1 MNEKIRLT
9 VAITA
14 YFNSNPN
21 KFRNMILS
29 LFSKQTN
36 KIWTITKDNMLNPKK
51 ENEILFENITTL
63 SNLTNDEIEYNILK
77 LNEKIELL
85 IIFDN
90 NPEFRYKIDNLIK
103 IVELFKPYIK
113 EFCEIRYIIPVA
125 NVRISCARN
134 IVFKEAKGEYIAF
147 CDDDDIRIN
156 ANNLLKILNDN
167 YGKDYISH
175 YMICGLYD
183 IQTLDKIPFVSNLAS
198 YCGLLRK
205 EFINKHKIY
214 FTPFLAAEDVVWR
227 SNMDYIIN
235 YVEGTICQTELCGY
249 VYMDASQTSLNNIL
263 FNSRY
268 LNTIDFNS
276 TSIFNKSNLDYYRI
290 IDLILSHQL
299 IFGFKLTDYR
309 IFGITTSAT
318 YWRGYNII
326 KYWLQKNVEKLDKQS
341 YDYKMIKLS
350 SKLIPD
356 TSENLFNLLTDED
369 QILCVENIPKYF
381 TLPDLLT
388 ISKQLDKNIPYIIC
402 DQLWNTNLNVNTY
415 KHKFNLNE
423 FVFRFMCLQYLRRGN
438 YKNIIGDKAEIIQ
451 KMFEL
456 YLKEDE
462 QTGIHDF
469 YMYAHDLISR
479 RFSVSDVFNLYNDKT
494 INKETIEEY
503 VENKS
508 IYKYAYEKYKI
519 DHDIKTTSIDKYDTH
534 YKGIINVFIF
544 YILGCDNMLNQIPD
558 INIKHNFNNYTGYD
572 YEIYSI

>member
-36 KIWTITKDNMLNPKK
+36 KIWSITKDNMLNPKK

-63 SNLTNDEIEYNILK
+63 SQLTNEEIEYNILK
-77 LNEKIELL
+77 TNEKIELL

-103 IVELFKPYIK
+103 IVESFKPYIK

-147 CDDDDIRIN
+147 CDDDDIRIHV
-156 ANNLLKILNDN
+156 NNLLKILDNN

-175 YMICGLYD
+175 YMVCSLYD
-183 IQTLDKIPFVSNLAS
+183 TPILDKTPFVSNLAS

-205 EFINKHKIY
+205 EFINKYKIY

-235 YVEGTICQTELCGY
+235 YVEGNICQTELCGY

-268 LNTIDFNS
+268 LNTIDLNS

-326 KYWLQKNVEKLDKQS
+326 KYWLQKNVDKLDQQS

-350 SKLIPD
+350 SKLIPNIN
-356 TSENLFNLLTDED
+356 ENLFKLLSDED
-369 QILCVENIPKYF
+369 QILCIENISKYF
-381 TLPDLLT
+381 TLPDLLS
-388 ISKQLDKNIPYIIC
+388 ISKQLDSNIAYIIC
-402 DQLWNTNLNVNTY
+402 DQLWNNVLNINNY
-415 KHKFNLNE
+415 KNRFNIIK
-423 FVFRFMCLQYLRRGN
+423 FVFRFMCLQYLRKGS
-438 YKNIIGDKAEIIQ
+438 YENILKDKKQIVDQ
-451 KMFEL
+451 MYEL
-456 YLKEDE
+456 YLEEDKK
-462 QTGIHDF
+462 TGLHDF

-479 RFSVSDVFNLYNDKT
+479 RFSISDIFNLYN
-494 INKETIEEY
+494 NKSITKNTIEEF
-503 VENKS
+503 VQTKS
-508 IYKYAYEKYKI
+508 VYKYAYDRYKI
-519 DHDIKTTSIDKYDTH
+519 DHNIKTTTIDKYDTH

-544 YILGCDNMLNQIPD
+544 YILGCDNMINSIPD
-558 INIKHNFNNYTGYD
+558 IDIHHKFNYTGHN
-572 YEIYSI
+572 YEIFSM

>member
-9 VAITA
+9 VAITT

-36 KIWTITKDNMLNPKK
+36 KIWSITKDNMLNPKK
-51 ENEILFENITTL
+51 ENETLFENITTL
-63 SNLTNDEIEYNILK
+63 SQLTNEEIEYNILK
-77 LNEKIELL
+77 TNEKIELL
-85 IIFDN
+85 IVFDN

-103 IVELFKPYIK
+103 IVESFKPYIK
-113 EFCEIRYIIPVA
+113 EFCEIRYIIPVV

-147 CDDDDIRIN
+147 CDDDDIRIHV
-156 ANNLLKILNDN
+156 NNLLKILDDN

-175 YMICGLYD
+175 YMVCSLYD
-183 IQTLDKIPFVSNLAS
+183 APILDKTPFVSNLAS

-205 EFINKHKIY
+205 KFIDKYKIY

-235 YVEGTICQTELCGY
+235 YVEGNICQTELCGY

-276 TSIFNKSNLDYYRI
+276 TPIFNKSNLDYYRI

-326 KYWLQKNVEKLDKQS
+326 KYWLQKNVDKLDQQS

-350 SKLIPD
+350 SKLIPNIN
-356 TSENLFNLLTDED
+356 ENLFKLLSDED
-369 QILCVENIPKYF
+369 QILCIENISKYF
-381 TLPDLLT
+381 TLPDLLS
-388 ISKQLDKNIPYIIC
+388 ISKQLDSNIAYIIC
-402 DQLWNTNLNVNTY
+402 DQLWNNNLNINNY
-415 KHKFNLNE
+415 KDHFNINE
-423 FVFRFMCLQYLRRGN
+423 FVFRFMCLQYLRKGS
-438 YKNIIGDKAEIIQ
+438 YENILKDKKQIVDQ
-451 KMFEL
+451 MYEL
-456 YLKEDE
+456 YLEEDKK
-462 QTGIHDF
+462 TDLHDF

-479 RFSVSDVFNLYNDKT
+479 RFSISDIFNLYN
-494 INKETIEEY
+494 
-503 VENKS
+503 NKS
-508 IYKYAYEKYKI
+508 ITKNNIEEFVQTKSVYKYAYDRYKI
-519 DHDIKTTSIDKYDTH
+519 DHDIKTTTIDKYDTH

-544 YILGCDNMLNQIPD
+544 YILGCDNMINTIPD
-558 INIKHNFNNYTGYD
+558 IDIHHKFNYTGHD
-572 YEIYSI
+572 YEVFSM

>member
-36 KIWTITKDNMLNPKK
+36 KIWSITKDNMLNPKK

-63 SNLTNDEIEYNILK
+63 SQLTNEEIEYNILK
-77 LNEKIELL
+77 TNEKIELL

-103 IVELFKPYIK
+103 IVESFKPYIK
-113 EFCEIRYIIPVA
+113 EFCEIRYVIPVA

-147 CDDDDIRIN
+147 CDDDDIRIHV
-156 ANNLLKILNDN
+156 NNLLKILDDN

-175 YMICGLYD
+175 YMVCSLYD
-183 IQTLDKIPFVSNLAS
+183 TPILDKTPFVSNLAS

-205 EFINKHKIY
+205 EFINRYKIY

-235 YVEGTICQTELCGY
+235 YVEGNICQTELCGY

-276 TSIFNKSNLDYYRI
+276 TPIFNKSNLDYYRI

-326 KYWLQKNVEKLDKQS
+326 KYWLQKNVDKLDQQS

-350 SKLIPD
+350 SKLIPN
-356 TSENLFNLLTDED
+356 TNENLFKLLSDED
-369 QILCVENIPKYF
+369 QILCMENISKYF
-381 TLPDLLT
+381 TLPDLLS
-388 ISKQLDKNIPYIIC
+388 ISKQLDSNIAYIIC
-402 DQLWNTNLNVNTY
+402 DQLWNNNLNINNY
-415 KHKFNLNE
+415 KDRFNINE
-423 FVFRFMCLQYLRRGN
+423 FVFRFMCLQYLRKGS
-438 YKNIIGDKAEIIQ
+438 YENILKDKKQIVDQ
-451 KMFEL
+451 MYEL
-456 YLKEDE
+456 YLEEDKK
-462 QTGIHDF
+462 TGLHDF

-479 RFSVSDVFNLYNDKT
+479 RFSISDIFNLYN
-494 INKETIEEY
+494 NKSITKNTIEEF
-503 VENKS
+503 VQTKS
-508 IYKYAYEKYKI
+508 VYKYAYDRYKI
-519 DHDIKTTSIDKYDTH
+519 DHNIKTTTIDKYDTH

-544 YILGCDNMLNQIPD
+544 YILGCDNMINSIPD
-558 INIKHNFNNYTGYD
+558 IDIHHKFNYTGHN
-572 YEIYSI
+572 YEIFSM

>member
-36 KIWTITKDNMLNPKK
+36 KIWSITKDNMLNPKK
-51 ENEILFENITTL
+51 ENEILFENITIL
-63 SNLTNDEIEYNILK
+63 SQLTNEEIEYNILK
-77 LNEKIELL
+77 TNEKIELL

-103 IVELFKPYIK
+103 IVESFKPYIK
-113 EFCEIRYIIPVA
+113 EFCEIRYVIPVA

-147 CDDDDIRIN
+147 CDDDDIRIHV
-156 ANNLLKILNDN
+156 NNLLKILDDN

-175 YMICGLYD
+175 YMVCSLYD
-183 IQTLDKIPFVSNLAS
+183 TPILDKTPFVSNLAS

-205 EFINKHKIY
+205 EFINKYKIY

-235 YVEGTICQTELCGY
+235 YVEGNICQTELCGY

-276 TSIFNKSNLDYYRI
+276 TPIFNKSNLGYYRI

-326 KYWLQKNVEKLDKQS
+326 KYWLQKNVDKLDQQS

-350 SKLIPD
+350 SKLIPNIN
-356 TSENLFNLLTDED
+356 ENLFKLLSDED
-369 QILCVENIPKYF
+369 QILCMENISKYF
-381 TLPDLLT
+381 TLPDLLS
-388 ISKQLDKNIPYIIC
+388 ISKQLDSNIAYIIC
-402 DQLWNTNLNVNTY
+402 DQLWNNNLNINNY
-415 KHKFNLNE
+415 KNRFNINE
-423 FVFRFMCLQYLRRGN
+423 FVFRFMCLQYLRKGS
-438 YKNIIGDKAEIIQ
+438 YENILKDKKQIVDQ
-451 KMFEL
+451 MYEL
-456 YLKEDE
+456 YLEEDKK
-462 QTGIHDF
+462 TGLHDF

-479 RFSVSDVFNLYNDKT
+479 RFSISDIFNLYN
-494 INKETIEEY
+494 NKSITKNTIEEF
-503 VENKS
+503 VQTKS
-508 IYKYAYEKYKI
+508 VYKYAYDRYKI
-519 DHDIKTTSIDKYDTH
+519 DHNIKTTTIDKYDTH

-544 YILGCDNMLNQIPD
+544 YILGCDNMINSIPD
-558 INIKHNFNNYTGYD
+558 IDIHHKFNYTGHN
-572 YEIYSI
+572 YEIFSM

>member
-21 KFRNMILS
+21 KFRYMILS

-36 KIWTITKDNMLNPKK
+36 KIWSITKDNMLNPKK

-63 SNLTNDEIEYNILK
+63 SQLTNEEIEYNILK
-77 LNEKIELL
+77 TNEKIELL

-103 IVELFKPYIK
+103 IVESFKPYIK

-147 CDDDDIRIN
+147 CDDDDIRIHV
-156 ANNLLKILNDN
+156 NNLLKILDDN

-175 YMICGLYD
+175 YMVCSLYD
-183 IQTLDKIPFVSNLAS
+183 TPILDKTPFVSNLAS

-205 EFINKHKIY
+205 DFINKYKIY

-235 YVEGTICQTELCGY
+235 YVEGNICQTELCGY

-268 LNTIDFNS
+268 LNTINFNS
-276 TSIFNKSNLDYYRI
+276 TPIFNKSNLDYYRI

-326 KYWLQKNVEKLDKQS
+326 KYWLQKNVDKLDQQS

-350 SKLIPD
+350 SKLIPNIN
-356 TSENLFNLLTDED
+356 ENLFKLLSDED
-369 QILCVENIPKYF
+369 QILCMENISKYF
-381 TLPDLLT
+381 TLPDLLS
-388 ISKQLDKNIPYIIC
+388 ISKQLDSNIAYIIC
-402 DQLWNTNLNVNTY
+402 DQLWNNNLNINNY
-415 KHKFNLNE
+415 KNRFNINE
-423 FVFRFMCLQYLRRGN
+423 FVFRFMCLQYLRKGS
-438 YKNIIGDKAEIIQ
+438 YENILKDKKQIVDQ
-451 KMFEL
+451 MYEL
-456 YLKEDE
+456 YLEEDKK
-462 QTGIHDF
+462 TGLHDF

-479 RFSVSDVFNLYNDKT
+479 RFSISDIFNLYN
-494 INKETIEEY
+494 NKSVTKNNIEEF
-503 VENKS
+503 VQTKS
-508 IYKYAYEKYKI
+508 VYKYAYDRYKI
-519 DHDIKTTSIDKYDTH
+519 DHDIKTTTIDKYDTH

-544 YILGCDNMLNQIPD
+544 YILGCDNMINPIPD
-558 INIKHNFNNYTGYD
+558 IDIHHKFNYTGHN
-572 YEIYSI
+572 YEIFSM

>member
-36 KIWTITKDNMLNPKK
+36 KIWSITKDNMLNPKK
-51 ENEILFENITTL
+51 ENEILFENITIL
-63 SNLTNDEIEYNILK
+63 SQLTNEEIEYNILK
-77 LNEKIELL
+77 TNEKIELL

-103 IVELFKPYIK
+103 IVESFKPYIK
-113 EFCEIRYIIPVA
+113 EFCEIRYVIPVA

-147 CDDDDIRIN
+147 CDDDDIRIHV
-156 ANNLLKILNDN
+156 NNLLKILDDN

-175 YMICGLYD
+175 YMVCSLYD
-183 IQTLDKIPFVSNLAS
+183 TPILDKTPFVSNLAS

-205 EFINKHKIY
+205 EFINKYKIY

-235 YVEGTICQTELCGY
+235 YVEGNICQTELCGY

-276 TSIFNKSNLDYYRI
+276 TPIFNKSNLDYYRI

-326 KYWLQKNVEKLDKQS
+326 KYWLQKNVDKLDQQS

-350 SKLIPD
+350 SKLIPN
-356 TSENLFNLLTDED
+356 TNENLFKLLSDED
-369 QILCVENIPKYF
+369 QILCMENISKYF
-381 TLPDLLT
+381 TLPDLLS
-388 ISKQLDKNIPYIIC
+388 ISKQLDSNIAYIIC
-402 DQLWNTNLNVNTY
+402 DQLWNNNLNINNY
-415 KHKFNLNE
+415 EDRFNINE
-423 FVFRFMCLQYLRRGN
+423 FVFRFMCLQYLRKGS
-438 YKNIIGDKAEIIQ
+438 YENILKDKKQIVDQ
-451 KMFEL
+451 MYEL
-456 YLKEDE
+456 YLEEDKK
-462 QTGIHDF
+462 TGLHDF

-479 RFSVSDVFNLYNDKT
+479 RFSISDIFNLYN
-494 INKETIEEY
+494 NKSITKNTIEEF
-503 VENKS
+503 VQTKS
-508 IYKYAYEKYKI
+508 VYKYAYDRYKI
-519 DHDIKTTSIDKYDTH
+519 DHNIKTTTIDKYDTH

-544 YILGCDNMLNQIPD
+544 YILGCDNMINPIPD
-558 INIKHNFNNYTGYD
+558 IDIHHKFNYTGHD
-572 YEIYSI
+572 YEVFSM

>member
-36 KIWTITKDNMLNPKK
+36 KIWSITKDNMLNPKK

-63 SNLTNDEIEYNILK
+63 SQLTNEEIEYNILK
-77 LNEKIELL
+77 TNEKIELL

-103 IVELFKPYIK
+103 IVESFKPYIK

-147 CDDDDIRIN
+147 CDDDDIRIHV
-156 ANNLLKILNDN
+156 NNLLKILDDN

-175 YMICGLYD
+175 YMVCSLYD
-183 IQTLDKIPFVSNLAS
+183 TPILDKTPFVSNLAS

-205 EFINKHKIY
+205 DFINKYKIY

-235 YVEGTICQTELCGY
+235 YVEGNICQTELCGY

-268 LNTIDFNS
+268 LNTINFNS
-276 TSIFNKSNLDYYRI
+276 TPIFNKSNLDYYRI

-326 KYWLQKNVEKLDKQS
+326 KYWLQKNVDKLDQQS

-350 SKLIPD
+350 SKLIPNIN
-356 TSENLFNLLTDED
+356 ENLFKLLSDED
-369 QILCVENIPKYF
+369 QILCMENISKYF
-381 TLPDLLT
+381 TLPDLLS
-388 ISKQLDKNIPYIIC
+388 ISKQLDSNIAYIIC
-402 DQLWNTNLNVNTY
+402 DQLWNNNLNINNY
-415 KHKFNLNE
+415 KNRFNINE
-423 FVFRFMCLQYLRRGN
+423 FVFRFMCLQYLRKGS
-438 YKNIIGDKAEIIQ
+438 YENILKDKKQIVDQ
-451 KMFEL
+451 MYEL
-456 YLKEDE
+456 YLEEDKK
-462 QTGIHDF
+462 TGLHDF

-479 RFSVSDVFNLYNDKT
+479 RFSISDIFNLYN
-494 INKETIEEY
+494 NKSVTKNNIEEF
-503 VENKS
+503 VQTKS
-508 IYKYAYEKYKI
+508 VYKYAYDRYKI
-519 DHDIKTTSIDKYDTH
+519 DHDIKTTTIDKYDTH

-544 YILGCDNMLNQIPD
+544 YILGCDNMINPIPD
-558 INIKHNFNNYTGYD
+558 IDIHHKFNYTGHN
-572 YEIYSI
+572 YEIFSM

>member
-36 KIWTITKDNMLNPKK
+36 KIWSITKDNMLNPKK

-63 SNLTNDEIEYNILK
+63 SQLTNEEIEYNILK
-77 LNEKIELL
+77 TNEKIELL

-103 IVELFKPYIK
+103 IVESFKPYIK
-113 EFCEIRYIIPVA
+113 EFCEIRYVIPVA

-147 CDDDDIRIN
+147 CDDDDIRIHV
-156 ANNLLKILNDN
+156 NNLLKILDDN

-175 YMICGLYD
+175 YMVCSLYD
-183 IQTLDKIPFVSNLAS
+183 TPILDKTPFVSNLAS

-205 EFINKHKIY
+205 EFINKYKIY

-235 YVEGTICQTELCGY
+235 YVEGNICQTELCGY

-276 TSIFNKSNLDYYRI
+276 TPIFNKSNLDYYRI

-326 KYWLQKNVEKLDKQS
+326 KYWLQKNVDKLDQQS

-350 SKLIPD
+350 SKLIPN
-356 TSENLFNLLTDED
+356 TNENLFKLLSDED
-369 QILCVENIPKYF
+369 QILCIENISKYF
-381 TLPDLLT
+381 TLPDLLS
-388 ISKQLDKNIPYIIC
+388 ISKQLDSNIAYIIC
-402 DQLWNTNLNVNTY
+402 DQLWNNNLNINNY
-415 KHKFNLNE
+415 KNRFNINE
-423 FVFRFMCLQYLRRGN
+423 FVFRFMCLQYLRKGS
-438 YKNIIGDKAEIIQ
+438 YENILKDKKQIVDQ
-451 KMFEL
+451 MYEL
-456 YLKEDE
+456 YLEEDKK
-462 QTGIHDF
+462 TGLHDF

-479 RFSVSDVFNLYNDKT
+479 RFSISDIFNLYN
-494 INKETIEEY
+494 
-503 VENKS
+503 NKS
-508 IYKYAYEKYKI
+508 ITKNNIEEFVQTKSVYKYAYDRYKI
-519 DHDIKTTSIDKYDTH
+519 DHDIKTTTIDKYDTH

-544 YILGCDNMLNQIPD
+544 YILGCDNMINSIPD
-558 INIKHNFNNYTGYD
+558 IDIHHKFNYTGHN
-572 YEIYSI
+572 YEIFSM